1 VTTAS
6 VERVFLTT
14 KYLNSQICNKM
25 DDQWLNDR
33 LATFIETYV
42 LVIVS
47 NDIILV
53 HFQKMSDRL
62 FSLKT

>member
-1 VTTAS
+1 MTTAS

>member
-1 VTTAS
+1 
-6 VERVFLTT
+6 
-14 KYLNSQICNKM
+14 M